1 MLDIRNAKYVVR
13 QGSSYARGTTIDGF
27 LSEEDC
33 SFLYTAWKKSWP
45 EPLKFH
51 GGVTAITCEMVLQV
65 PEKELKEVLG
75 THADAIIEVSKR
87 NAG

>member
-13 QGSSYARGTTIDGF
+13 QGGSYSRGTTIDGY

-33 SFLYTAWKKSWP
+33 NFLYANWKQEWP

-51 GGVTAITCEMVLQV
+51 GGTTAITCEMVLEV
-65 PEKELKEVLG
+65 PEKELKAVLG
-75 THADAIIEVSKR
+75 KHADNIIAVSKR
-87 NAG
+87 NAS